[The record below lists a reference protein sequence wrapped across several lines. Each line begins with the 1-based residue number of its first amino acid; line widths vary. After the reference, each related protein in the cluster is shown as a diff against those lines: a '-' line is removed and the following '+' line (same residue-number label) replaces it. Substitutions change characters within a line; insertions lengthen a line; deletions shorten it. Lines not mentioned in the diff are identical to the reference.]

1 MPAIKSLTL
10 VCDALNEDGTFSEG
24 DLITGKVTLAVEKPT
39 AVQSFFVKVK
49 GDAQVRWTTR
59 SGNHN
64 HTHSAGRRYFKLKH
78 FFIAESSNETV
89 LPQGVHVYNFS
100 FTIPSENMPSSF
112 KGTHGKIVYILEAKL
127 SRSWK
132 VDKTAVK
139 VITFRSKST
148 PHLQS
153 LMLQQVAV
161 KDKELG
167 IFSSG
172 KVHMEVTVDRTG
184 YAPGETA
191 VVVAKIN
198 NNSSSDMIPK
208 VRLSQ
213 VIVYTA
219 SSSTKHESSTV
230 NKMAGQNIG
239 PRSEKEV
246 RWAVKIP
253 TNQEPTIKNC
263 EIISVEYSLKVYLD
277 ISFAFDPEVTF
288 PVIIIPPN
296 LASGSQPAFP
306 APSWAPHNSDFHPA
320 AASAPCY
327 PPSPHRYQRAQAY
340 LVPPPSYSANPA
352 SYAGPPAINPNPV
365 APMAWGFYP
374 GTSSYGSS
382 SSSSSVVHSPP
393 NPATFHSPAPT
404 FTPNPSAPVTHPGPS
419 APLHAAL
426 SAPLYEPPSY
436 TSTTNFLSQSDE
448 PPPAYSLIFPS
459 SANDESSQAK

>member
-1 MPAIKSLTL
+1 MPAIRSLTL
-10 VCDALNEDGTFSEG
+10 VYDALNEDRTFSEG
-24 DLITGKVTLAVEKPT
+24 DLIAGKVTLAVEKPT

-64 HTHSAGRRYFKLKH
+64 QTHSASRRYFKLKH
-78 FFIAESSNETV
+78 FFIETV
-89 LPQGVHVYNFS
+89 LPQGVHVYNFR
-100 FTIPSENMPSSF
+100 FTIPSGTMPSSF

-127 SRSWK
+127 LRSWK
-132 VDKTAVK
+132 VDKTADK
-139 VITFRSKST
+139 VIIFRSKSI

-172 KVHMEVTVDRTG
+172 KVHMKVTVDKTA
-184 YAPGETA
+184 YAPGET
-191 VVVAKIN
+191 VLVVAKIN

-213 VIVYTA
+213 VIVYSA
-219 SSSTKHESSTV
+219 RSSSKHESITI
-230 NKMAGQNIG
+230 NKLASQNIG

-296 LASGSQPAFP
+296 VASSSQGAFSG
-306 APSWAPHNSDFHPA
+306 PSWAPHNSDFPPA
-320 AASAPCY
+320 AASAACY
-327 PPSPHRYQRAQAY
+327 PPSPHRGQGAQAY
-340 LVPPPSYSANPA
+340 LAPSPFYSDNPTN
-352 SYAGPPAINPNPV
+352 YAGPSTINPSPV

-374 GTSSYGSS
+374 GTSSLSS
-382 SSSSSVVHSPP
+382 SSSSFTVVHPLPNPERFHSTAPTFPP
-393 NPATFHSPAPT
+393 NPSP
-404 FTPNPSAPVTHPGPS
+404 PGPS
-419 APLHAAL
+419 APPVLDLAP
-426 SAPLYEPPSY
+426 SAPSYEPPSY

-448 PPPAYSLIFPS
+448 PPPAYSLIFPP
-459 SANDESSQAK
+459 SAKDE